1 MSVSNSLMKPF
12 RRSVVVARAALRW
25 PLAERSNLVLTLV
38 ALAILLGSSVWFFT
52 AKDDRG
58 KSARLTADAWYY
70 HAYLPSLVFDQDLDF
85 VDEYKVTKNWYRLG
99 KTPTGR
105 QANVFGIGPT
115 IYQLPFFVAG
125 HGLASLTEDRADGF
139 SKTEVK
145 FSLYASLLFSLGAL
159 FFGTRLL
166 ARRLGGRYG
175 PLAVALV
182 VAAGGPVIYYAIR
195 QPGYAHPFATFWAAW
210 LVDYWDSS
218 FRPEDSSPRGQRHWV
233 CMGLL
238 IGAASL
244 ARPQL
249 VLWSLLGGYAAV
261 SDLLRARALG
271 LERAA
276 VFRIV
281 RSWFIGAGCAL
292 LIVLPQLFAWNALYG
307 SVVAS
312 PQGEGFMRWG
322 ESAWFETL
330 MSSRNGL
337 FPWAPIYALGFIGLL
352 VGMRRH
358 ARICSALIL
367 GLLLQAYANGAA
379 WDWWAGGSFGGRRFD
394 SCYIGFAFGLG
405 VLLLSPWQQQ
415 THPGKRFP
423 ALRVASV
430 GLAVFSALLAGAN
443 MNFASTQSAPT
454 VRIYGGQSASSILRK
469 SPSLFGATAGWASSV
484 SNLPARLLFAW
495 RNDVSIHAY
504 DRVVGVHV
512 LGELFPGLNSFRG
525 KKREPVDLNPTH
537 PRVTGLERTSGKNL
551 SPSGRVR
558 ILVGLNRVG
567 PVEVYLQLTGEPPTV
582 HVNGEKLLVRP
593 LDSPTGAYSVKVSR
607 YERGSNR
614 LDIQSSPG
622 FILSRVEL
630 RTSVNAAGHTPR

>member
-1 MSVSNSLMKPF
+1 MSVSNFPMKPF
-12 RRSVVVARAALRW
+12 CRCAALARRALRW
-25 PLAERSNLVLTLV
+25 PLADRSNLLLTLA
-38 ALAILLGSSVWFFT
+38 ALAILLGSSLWFFT

-99 KTPTGR
+99 KTPIDR
-105 QANVFGIGPT
+105 QANVFGIGPA

-125 HGLASLTEDRADGF
+125 HGVASLTEDRADGF

-159 FFGTRLL
+159 FFGARLL

-175 PLAVALV
+175 PLAIVLLA
-182 VAAGGPVIYYAIR
+182 AAGGPVLYYAVR

-210 LVDYWDSS
+210 LIDYWDGS
-218 FRPEDSSPRGQRHWV
+218 FRSEDSSPRSQRYWV
-233 CMGLL
+233 CIGLL

-249 VLWSLLGGYAAV
+249 VLWSILGGYAAV
-261 SDLLRARALG
+261 SDLMRARALG
-271 LERAA
+271 LERTA
-276 VFRIV
+276 VLRII
-281 RSWFIGAGCAL
+281 RSWLLGAGCAL
-292 LIVLPQLFAWNALYG
+292 LIVLPQLLSWNALYG
-307 SVVAS
+307 SFIAS

-322 ESAWFETL
+322 ESVWLETL

-358 ARICSALIL
+358 ARICSAVLL
-367 GLLLQAYANGAA
+367 GLFLQAYANGAA

-405 VLLLSPWQQQ
+405 VLLLSPWQQAR
-415 THPGKRFP
+415 PSKRFP
-423 ALRVASV
+423 VLRVASV

-454 VRIYGGQSASSILRK
+454 VRIYGGQSASSILKK
-469 SPSLFGATAGWASSV
+469 SPSLLGATAGWASSV
-484 SNLPARLLFAW
+484 SNLPARILFAW

-504 DRVVGVHV
+504 DRVAGVHV

-525 KKREPVDLNPTH
+525 KKREPVDLNPDH
-537 PRVTGLERTSGKNL
+537 PRVTGLEKANGKNL

-558 ILVGLNRVG
+558 ILIGLNRVG
-567 PVEVYLQLTGEPPTV
+567 PVEVYLQLTGDAPTV
-582 HVNGEKLLVRP
+582 HINGEKLSVQP
-593 LDSPTGAYSVKVSR
+593 LNSPRGAYRVQVLE

-622 FILSRVEL
+622 FALGRVEL